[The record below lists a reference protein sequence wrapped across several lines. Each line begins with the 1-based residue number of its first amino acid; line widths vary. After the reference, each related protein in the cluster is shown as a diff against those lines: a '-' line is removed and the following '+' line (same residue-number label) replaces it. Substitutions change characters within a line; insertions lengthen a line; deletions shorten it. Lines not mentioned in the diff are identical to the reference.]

1 MIWSSFFHGLHALKQ
16 PQPSYTVL
24 FANTISGYN
33 FKMEGNNERNNYTSQ
48 NSVNNNQQP
57 SNQTNTTT
65 TISDADII
73 NKYSH
78 YNLSRAIPLDAIK
91 FLTNSSLVSRPVTE
105 LKKGHDQRYGNEN
118 EEINCETLEEIIINM
133 NKRKILVTL
142 LDSSESIVNKMNLI
156 LENPHLIVSSCYNIY
171 QKQNITGGGLFDDFL
186 FDEF

>member
-33 FKMEGNNERNNYTSQ
+33 FKMEGNNERNYTAK
-48 NSVNNNQQP
+48 NSINNQQS

-65 TISDADII
+65 MSDADVI

-91 FLTNSSLVSRPVTE
+91 FLTNSSLVSRPITE
-105 LKKGHDQRYGNEN
+105 LKKGHDQRYDKEN
-118 EEINCETLEEIIINM
+118 EEINCVTLEEIIINM

-156 LENPHLIVSSCYNIY
+156 VENPHLIVSSCYNIY